1 MLWRREWGWTM
12 PGRAEGAEAEEQG
25 LLEEPLEE
33 EEDGHELPWL
43 QSGTTV
49 PQLAPGSKTAAN
61 IVLDTE

>member
-1 MLWRREWGWTM
+1 M